1 MFLPLHLLHFFYKV
15 NYHYNPLLKFN
26 RIISIFRIQKNTYE
40 YKVRVENAWN
50 KDQVY
55 LMKDSL
61 CEFLMA
67 YYLIVRYTCSEIVR
81 MNVLLLDNKVIEN
94 YPIEIIIFGYFCQN
108 ILLIKKYLKIILR
121 QFFFK
126 RELIVWIT
134 SYIDVTL
141 QYLYY

>member
-1 MFLPLHLLHFFYKV
+1 VFLPLHLLHFFYKV

-26 RIISIFRIQKNTYE
+26 RIISIFRIQRTTYE
-40 YKVRVENAWN
+40 YKVQVENAWN

-61 CEFLMA
+61 CEFSMA
-67 YYLIVRYTCSEIVR
+67 YYLIVLQIFR
-81 MNVLLLDNKVIEN
+81 MNDLLLDNKVIEN
-94 YPIEIIIFGYFCQN
+94 YPIEIIIFEYFCQN

-126 RELIVWIT
+126 REMIVWIT

>member
-1 MFLPLHLLHFFYKV
+1 VFLPLHLLHFFYKV
-15 NYHYNPLLKFN
+15 NYHYNQLLKFN
-26 RIISIFRIQKNTYE
+26 RIISIFRIQRNTYE
-40 YKVRVENAWN
+40 YKVQVENAWN

-67 YYLIVRYTCSEIVR
+67 YYLIVLQIVR
-81 MNVLLLDNKVIEN
+81 MNDLLLDDNKVIEN

-108 ILLIKKYLKIILR
+108 ILLIKKYLKIILK

-126 RELIVWIT
+126 REMIVWIT